1 MGNLLSNC
9 CEKSDY
15 AEIKDTEI
23 VPKTSPRQVLEA
35 DVDASEGSEF
45 ASVQKDESHVG
56 PEIYDQTLSVFKGI
70 MLDLKFTSKSSYE
83 QKFVWLNSY
92 SNTIHM
98 SQTTSK
104 EKRHK
109 EASLADV
116 STSFSITLCILVLNN
131 ARLLLST
138 LIF

>member
-1 MGNLLSNC
+1 MGNLFSNC

-23 VPKTSPRQVLEA
+23 VPKASQRPVVEA
-35 DVDASEGSEF
+35 ELDVSEGSEF

-56 PEIYDQTLSVFKGI
+56 PEIYDQSLSVFKGI

-116 STSFSITLCILVLNN
+116 RSSSTFLILICFL
-131 ARLLLST
+131 
-138 LIF
+138 